1 MFTNSP
7 RKIVQI
13 VIDTLYINPHSNE
26 RVKIKITNLKQDIKT
41 YIVKQVGKN
50 NKDIEFNRVVV
61 PYESNYIIMNIYQD
75 SNTKKFYGKTLT
87 VLTEQ
92 QLRTSRN
99 MNGGKAEE
107 YMLRLRFNSIK
118 EEDKFFDYRN
128 NFIDYLNQF

>member
-7 RKIVQI
+7 RKIVPI

-26 RVKIKITNLKQDIKT
+26 RVKIKISNLTQDIKS